1 MPFTWNVEE
10 CKLMK
15 ESEKKPKLKCF
26 AADGETSREDKI
38 AFIDSQTDGL
48 MTALL
53 NLYEKFQAEAD
64 KLKRD
69 KWGSIKKNSL
79 VAWMRRNTKDGKIR
93 FSEYSGELYSLY
105 GSERR
110 IDNLMVKRTWDFYDD
125 IVDEMFHRLLQRCL
139 KEERAWFAK
148 HDEYSVL
155 SRKLIDSPYMP
166 LLGISYWWGTD
177 GIGVKDENGKSV
189 KFTLEELRFLSG
201 KCDKLAEIIS
211 GYAAE
216 VGGEFD
222 NFRKKEA
229 QDYENQG
236 SSDDEGVPR

>member
-1 MPFTWNVEE
+1 MFTWNVEE

-15 ESEKKPKLKCF
+15 ESEEKPKLKYF
-26 AADGETSREDKI
+26 TADGETSREDKI

-53 NLYEKFQAEAD
+53 KLYEKFQAEAD

-69 KWGSIKKNSL
+69 KWGIIKQNSI

-93 FSEYSGELYSLY
+93 FSEHSGELYSLY
-105 GSERR
+105 GTERR
-110 IDNLMVKRTWDFYDD
+110 IDNLMTRRTWDSYDD
-125 IVDEMFHRLLQRCL
+125 IVDEMFHRLLCRCL

-189 KFTLEELRFLSG
+189 KFTLEELRFLSD
-201 KCDKLAEIIS
+201 KCDKLAEKVS
-211 GYAAE
+211 DYAAE
-216 VGGEFD
+216 VSGKFGDFHRKATQDCEPLEDAD
-222 NFRKKEA
+222 N
-229 QDYENQG
+229 
-236 SSDDEGVPR
+236 EGVPF